1 MAEGVLGQSGRSV
14 GYFDAP
20 TKGTMMEPLVL
31 NMRLSG
37 QATEPAGDPPEADVH
52 GAAESVMVEGGP
64 GIEAVTYENHVIF
77 TGETS
82 FTESGRISLG
92 DSGDALIFSTV
103 GEGYFA
109 PSADPSVLAGGIV
122 WRIDKGE
129 GSFVGA
135 SGIVTSNFRFRPDTG
150 EVSRYQV
157 AVIFR

>member
-1 MAEGVLGQSGRSV
+1 
-14 GYFDAP
+14 
-20 TKGTMMEPLVL
+20 MEPLVL

-37 QATEPAGDPPEADVH
+37 QATQPAGDPPEADVQ
-52 GAAESVMVEGGP
+52 GAAESLTVEGGS
-64 GIEAVTYENHVIF
+64 GIEVVTYENHVIF

-82 FTESGRISLG
+82 FTESGRISVG

-129 GSFVGA
+129 GSFEGA
-135 SGIVTSNFRFRPDTG
+135 SGIVTSNFRFRPETG
-150 EVSRYQV
+150 EVTQHQV